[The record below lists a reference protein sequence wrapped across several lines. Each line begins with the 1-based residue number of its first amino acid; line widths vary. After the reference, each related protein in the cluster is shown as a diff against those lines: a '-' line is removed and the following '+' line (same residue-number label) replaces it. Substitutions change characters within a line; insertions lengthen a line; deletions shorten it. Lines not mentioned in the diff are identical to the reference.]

1 MKARFLPAIGAF
13 DAGEWNALAGNAYP
27 FLRHEFLRV
36 LEDSGSVGKAS
47 GWLPHHLAIHDGAH
61 LVAAMPCYAKTHSYG
76 EYVFDWAW
84 ADAYQR
90 HGVRY
95 YPKLLSAIPFT
106 PATGPRLLIA
116 SDADR
121 QRVLDCLLDAIRDE
135 LTHQRASSWH
145 LLFPEQELADTLA
158 ARGLALRTGVQYHWQ
173 NPGYRDFDDF
183 LDTLVSRKRKSL
195 RRERRL
201 VHEQDVQLR
210 QLRGPDIDAAMWDH
224 FHRFYQ
230 MTYARRSGHGGYL
243 ERDFFHALG
252 AAMPESIL
260 LVIAEHRGKPV
271 AGALNLIG
279 ADTLYGRY
287 WGCTESF
294 DQLHFETCYYQGMD
308 FCMREGLRRFDAG
321 AQGEHKLARGFAPV
335 FTHSC
340 HLIAH
345 EGFRGAIEEFLR
357 RERESIDAYRE
368 AAAMELPY
376 R

>member
-1 MKARFLPAIGAF
+1 
-13 DAGEWNALAGNAYP
+13 
-27 FLRHEFLRV
+27 
-36 LEDSGSVGKAS
+36 
-47 GWLPHHLAIHDGAH
+47 
-61 LVAAMPCYAKTHSYG
+61 VAAMPCYLKTHSYG

-116 SDADR
+116 ADADR
-121 QRVLDCLLDAIRDE
+121 ERVLDCLLDAIGEE
-135 LTHQRASSWH
+135 LAHHRASSWH
-145 LLFPEQELADTLA
+145 LLFPEQELADSLA
-158 ARGLALRTGVQYHWQ
+158 ERGLALRTGVQYHWQ

-201 VHEQDVQLR
+201 VREQDVQLR
-210 QLRGPDIDAAMWDH
+210 QLRGSDIDAAMWDR

-243 ERDFFHALG
+243 EREFFHALG
-252 AAMPESIL
+252 AAMPDNIL
-260 LVIAEHRGKPV
+260 LVIAEHRGKAV

-335 FTHSC
+335 LTHSC

-345 EGFRGAIEEFLR
+345 EGFRSAIEEFLR
-357 RERESIDAYRE
+357 RERESIIGYRD
-368 AAAMELPY
+368 AAMRELPY